1 MKKPELFK
9 EYIWLVNI
17 IKHYRKISLQE
28 INTLWLD
35 TEMSEGIPFAR
46 STFNRHKDAIED
58 MFGIII
64 DCDRR
69 DGYRYYI
76 ANEEVLGQHTVQ
88 NWMLSTLTVSNVIA
102 AGMSLRGRILL
113 ESIPVQGKKLAVAI
127 HAMRAGCCLMIDY
140 RKYGS
145 KQSRQFVVEPY
156 CLKYFRQ
163 RWYILARYKKNGYY
177 AMLSL
182 DRIEDMLVSDVR
194 FKLDPDFDAEEF
206 FSAYY
211 GVFVDDE
218 VEITTVT
225 LRAHGLEAYYL
236 RDLPLH
242 DSQRLVAH
250 GDGWADYKLQLRPTA
265 DFIAKVV
272 SRGSW
277 LEVLSPQWVIDKV
290 VAAQREAIERYEQK
304 K

>member
-9 EYIWLVNI
+9 EYIWLVNV

-28 INTLWLD
+28 INALWLE

-88 NWMLSTLTVSNVIA
+88 NWMLSTLTVSNVIS
-102 AGMSLRGRILL
+102 AGISLRGRILL

-127 HAMRAGCCLMIDY
+127 HAMRAGCCLMVDY
-140 RKYGS
+140 RKYGAQQAR
-145 KQSRQFVVEPY
+145 QSIIEPY

-163 RWYILARYKKNGYY
+163 RWYILAKYKSGYF
-177 AMLSL
+177 AMISL
-182 DRIEDMLVSDVR
+182 DRIEDMLISDEK
-194 FKLDPDFDAEEF
+194 FKLDPDFNAEDF

-211 GVFVDDE
+211 GVFITDE
-218 VEITTVT
+218 IDVTTVT
-225 LRAHGLEAYYL
+225 LRAHGLEAFYL

-242 DSQRLVAH
+242 ESQRLVAQ
-250 GDGWADYKLQLRPTA
+250 GDGYADYELRLRPTA
-265 DFIAKVV
+265 DFISKVV
-272 SRGSW
+272 SRGGW
-277 LEVLSPQWVIDKV
+277 LEVLSPKWVADKV
-290 VAAQREAIERYEQK
+290 IATHREALERYGLK

>member
-28 INTLWLD
+28 INTLWLE

-194 FKLDPDFDAEEF
+194 FKLDPGFDAEEF

-211 GVFVDDE
+211 GVLS
-218 VEITTVT
+218 TTR
-225 LRAHGLEAYYL
+225 LRS
-236 RDLPLH
+236 LP
-242 DSQRLVAH
+242 SPCAPTV
-250 GDGWADYKLQLRPTA
+250 LRPTTCA
-265 DFIAKVV
+265 TCPCT
-272 SRGSW
+272 SRSGSW
-277 LEVLSPQWVIDKV
+277 LMATVGPTINCSFDPRPTSLPRSC
-290 VAAQREAIERYEQK
+290 REAPGSRCSRHSG
-304 K
+304 